1 VRFVIHFDIP
11 KSLEN
16 YYQETGRAGRDG
28 MEGICIAYFSPKE
41 IHKFEKFILSN
52 KEKSV
57 AEKEIAVMQLS
68 EVEAYCESAECRKKV
83 VLHYFGEGMQ
93 NCGKCDNC
101 QHPKEQQEVKEQI
114 KTALQAVA
122 DTNERVNIP
131 NVINILIG
139 RKSADITANNL
150 DKLKIF
156 GKGAERDMVYWNSV
170 VRKAILLNLLEKDI
184 EQYGVLK
191 LTEEGKKFIKK
202 PQSTKMVLN
211 HKFEDGEDD
220 EDTVQLNG
228 KSGNVLEPQLLE
240 ILKNVRKTVGEKMKQ
255 PPYTIFSEQS
265 LEEMATFFP
274 FSIEELSKI
283 HGVNPAK
290 ATKFGKSFLEAIQKY
305 VDENDIERT
314 ADFSIIKTADK
325 NSNVKVNI
333 IKSIDKKMPL
343 EHIASS
349 YGLNMED
356 LIVELDSIVHSGTRV
371 NINYYLE
378 DAVDEDI
385 QEEIFDYFMQAESDD
400 VDVAYKKLKVEDIE
414 LREIQLVRLKFLSE
428 IAN

>member
-1 VRFVIHFDIP
+1 W
-11 KSLEN
+11 
-16 YYQETGRAGRDG
+16 
-28 MEGICIAYFSPKE
+28 
-41 IHKFEKFILSN
+41 
-52 KEKSV
+52 
-57 AEKEIAVMQLS
+57 
-68 EVEAYCESAECRKKV
+68 
-83 VLHYFGEGMQ
+83 
-93 NCGKCDNC
+93 
-101 QHPKEQQEVKEQI
+101 
-114 KTALQAVA
+114 
-122 DTNERVNIP
+122 
-131 NVINILIG
+131 
-139 RKSADITANNL
+139 
-150 DKLKIF
+150 
-156 GKGAERDMVYWNSV
+156 KGAERDMVYWNSV

-202 PQSTKMVLN
+202 PQSAKMVLN

-240 ILKNVRKTVGEKMKQ
+240 ILKNVRKTVGEKMKL

-400 VDVAYKKLKVEDIE
+400 VDVAYKKLKVGDIE